1 MALLKKAEKKCSVLF
16 VDSLNDLSS
25 QLAEYYTRKFY
36 PGLYDVYS
44 AGPKHEIVDCD
55 LLSVMYCNG
64 EDLRDQVSKDF
75 ADERFLPKDNQ
86 FDIVVYTEKGV
97 FDSLV
102 HKSPWQGRQICA
114 HMGCRDEFTA
124 TDDAELAEQLLAMAD
139 RVSAWVKE
147 NMDDPEK
154 LRSLVSA

>member
-55 LLSVMYCNG
+55 LLSVMY
-64 EDLRDQVSKDF
+64 
-75 ADERFLPKDNQ
+75 
-86 FDIVVYTEKGV
+86 
-97 FDSLV
+97 
-102 HKSPWQGRQICA
+102 
-114 HMGCRDEFTA
+114 
-124 TDDAELAEQLLAMAD
+124 
-139 RVSAWVKE
+139 
-147 NMDDPEK
+147 
-154 LRSLVSA
+154 